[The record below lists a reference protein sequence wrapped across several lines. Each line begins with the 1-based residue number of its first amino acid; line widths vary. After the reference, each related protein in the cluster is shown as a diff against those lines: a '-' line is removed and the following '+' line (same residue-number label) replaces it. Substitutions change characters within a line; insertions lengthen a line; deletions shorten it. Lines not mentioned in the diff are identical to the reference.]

1 MRISSKGE
9 REKAQGSRRREYYQ
23 KRGRC
28 AWRSERERE
37 RGEGR
42 QMEGERLNI
51 GKRERER
58 EVLKERVNLV
68 ISDPLHPGSAS

>member
-51 GKRERER
+51 GKRAQQQR
-58 EVLKERVNLV
+58 K
-68 ISDPLHPGSAS
+68 SACYFEQRSSWEHAL